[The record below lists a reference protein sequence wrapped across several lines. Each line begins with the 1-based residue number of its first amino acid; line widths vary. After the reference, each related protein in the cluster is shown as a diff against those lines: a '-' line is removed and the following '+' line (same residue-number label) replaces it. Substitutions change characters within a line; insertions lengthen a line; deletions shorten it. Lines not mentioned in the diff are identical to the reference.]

1 METREVS
8 VEGPDSGVESLL
20 AMGNEAPEE
29 RRETARAASERPPRR
44 APRSP
49 TPPPP
54 HRASAAS
61 IPGLDDRQLP
71 TQPSSVKKMR
81 SATHSSAKLKP
92 RRGSGVVL
100 ALAIVAVL
108 VGAYAVW
115 QLRPGAMAGRGPAA
129 PASSPAAATTPVA
142 TSCKATL
149 IVGDVPPHA
158 EVLLRS
164 GQAPIDVPDMPVG
177 TRLEFVATAE
187 GYAPK
192 RVVVPAGASWDKG
205 ADGKPRFEAAVQLD
219 KSKSRGGAN
228 DPWPAGEPGS
238 EVGGQG
244 PPGTVHVVATPRG
257 AEVWML
263 VGMGPDA
270 RIEQLHCNQDF
281 EVLIAGPTTFRKRLR
296 VSGGDFVDE
305 TTPGG
310 PAPKVPVRVARVSAK

>member
-1 METREVS
+1 
-8 VEGPDSGVESLL
+8 
-20 AMGNEAPEE
+20 
-29 RRETARAASERPPRR
+29 
-44 APRSP
+44 
-49 TPPPP
+49 
-54 HRASAAS
+54 
-61 IPGLDDRQLP
+61 
-71 TQPSSVKKMR
+71 
-81 SATHSSAKLKP
+81 
-92 RRGSGVVL
+92 
-100 ALAIVAVL
+100 
-108 VGAYAVW
+108 
-115 QLRPGAMAGRGPAA
+115 MAGRTPAPSASTPAA
-129 PASSPAAATTPVA
+129 PTAPVA

-192 RVVVPAGASWDKG
+192 RVVVPAGASWDNG
-205 ADGKPRFEAAVQLD
+205 PDGKPRYEAGVQLE
-219 KSKSRGGAN
+219 KSKAHAGTN

-263 VGMGPDA
+263 VGADPVA
-270 RIEQLHCNQDF
+270 KIEQLRCNQDF
-281 EVLIAGPTTFRKRLR
+281 DILIAGPTTFRKRLR

-305 TTPGG
+305 TTPGA
-310 PAPKVPVRVARVSAK
+310 PAPKVPTRVARVSAK